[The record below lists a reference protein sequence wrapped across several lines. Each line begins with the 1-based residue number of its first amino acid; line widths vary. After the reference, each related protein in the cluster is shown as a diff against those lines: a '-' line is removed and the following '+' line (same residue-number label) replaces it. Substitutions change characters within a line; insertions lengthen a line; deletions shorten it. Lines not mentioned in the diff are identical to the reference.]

1 MNIDV
6 TKKMTNKPIPIHIP
20 IRSMFDMTAQDS
32 SVALLANNASV
43 NAKPSLPTK
52 LMSDK
57 NVALRS
63 DGKDGVIAAFKGAV
77 DIALGQLL
85 SVVSSA
91 IGILIK
97 RCITTIMAICNPAA
111 ENSVHLVPTAFLNL
125 ILRPAIQEA
134 MSVVTVR

>member
-1 MNIDV
+1 
-6 TKKMTNKPIPIHIP
+6 
-20 IRSMFDMTAQDS
+20 MFDMTAQDS

-43 NAKPSLPTK
+43 NAKPSFPTK

-91 IGILIK
+91 IGMLIK
-97 RCITTIMAICNPAA
+97 RCITAIRAICNPAA
-111 ENSVHLVPTAFLNL
+111 DNSEHLVPTAFLNL
-125 ILRPAIQEA
+125 ILQPAIQEA